1 MYPATTPLGRML
13 LEDITPVVMVLTT
26 PLVEESCSK
35 NGLSFVEMIR
45 PFCSFNNI
53 DVPVRTSS
61 EQAYRLQ
68 RFKLRVFYASDIH
81 PPDFQVA
88 KERLKK
94 IISQA
99 GEDYGSDLC
108 SDVPEVND
116 LLSKSPAEI
125 LPSWFKH
132 VNEELIRTMSFGEH
146 EAFDHP
152 VACLLVVSSNDEQP
166 INRLV
171 DLFNSNQLP
180 SLLNDGAMDPK
191 ILKIYLLLHDNQDD
205 TSEKASKILADMRS
219 TFGPNASQLLSI
231 NSSTNGLVEHLE
243 NPWVPFKSGTCP
255 AERLGCCLNADDSNA
270 IKDLIQDLA
279 SKNIIPYMEEKVRV
293 LNQQVSATRK
303 GFRNQIKNL
312 WWRKG
317 KEDLPDASSGPVYT
331 FSSVESQIRVLGD
344 YAFMLRDYE
353 LALSNYRLISTD
365 YKLDKAWKRYAAVQ
379 EMMGL
384 TYFMLD
390 QSRKEAEYCMEQAFN
405 TYLKSV
411 SGGNWSAT
419 RCGLWWVEMLKTRD
433 QFKEAAG
440 VYFRITGEEPLH
452 SAVMLEQ
459 GSYCYLFSEPPML
472 RKYGFH
478 LILSGN
484 QYKKSD
490 QTKHAIRT
498 YKRAIAVF
506 KGTAWSY
513 IKDHVHFHVGQ
524 WYALIGLHD
533 AAVFHMMEILSCAHQ
548 SKITQES
555 FLKNFL
561 QIFKKT
567 GKSSEVLQLPLPVIN
582 GSSLEVVFEDHRTY
596 ASPDAAGVR
605 ESLWRSLEEEVIP
618 SQPTARTNWLDLHSK
633 FMTKRHIES
642 NICVVGEPIRV
653 VVEFQNPLQVSIPL
667 SSVSLICETSPGS
680 DEADPDSS
688 ASIAQYDSGEIIESS
703 LERLM
708 QPDSSFMLSDLDFL
722 LEGDARRKVQL
733 IVTPMVEGVLKIM
746 GVKWKLYD
754 SVVGF
759 HNFITSTT
767 IKNAKRKRRLKRSP
781 VDNLKFVVVKNLPRL
796 EGIIGPLP
804 GKVYA
809 GHLGHLTLNLNNKST
824 SAVKNLK
831 MNVSHPRYLSYGNAN
846 SLDVGYPA
854 CLEKKINGQEAE
866 VVACTDDKL
875 QSMYLFPEDITI
887 SRDTPF
893 SWPLWF
899 HASVPGRLSL
909 HIVLYYEIEDPESF
923 MKFRTLRM
931 CYNFEVLPSVE
942 AILQI
947 SSSPLSLQEFIV
959 RLNLTNKTTLK
970 AFHIHQLSS
979 IGNQWEIS
987 LIQPVQDFF
996 ASPSILPGQVI
1007 SYSFTIRRRKES
1019 EKLENSCITRRD
1031 VRLSTVESPVPMYD
1045 TSLSPL
1051 SDFHRIERL
1060 NQEKPPQ
1067 GYCDTVDF
1075 ILISR
1080 PADKEGE
1087 PGVSNSTPLLS
1098 HHICHCSITNAR
1110 PISWVMEGPRQILHD
1125 FSDSF
1130 CEISLDI
1137 TIHNSSDFPATVT
1150 INTLDFTRS
1159 SAQSSDA
1166 ATASTDNQAG
1176 WHDASTETNIK
1187 ITTGSTITLPKS
1199 SPMDSVP
1206 AFLWSGSSSTMVR
1219 LPPNSSEKVPLQVCF
1234 FSPGA
1239 YDLSNYTL
1247 QWKLHSPD
1255 SQPHGE
1261 EADPVPSSSS
1271 GYFMGYPY
1279 HITVLQSV

>member
-1 MYPATTPLGRML
+1 MDPATTPLGRML
-13 LEDITPVVMVLTT
+13 LEEITPVVMVLTT

-68 RFKLRVFYASDIH
+68 RFKLRVFYASDVRQ
-81 PPDFQVA
+81 PDFQA
-88 KERLKK
+88 TKERLKK

-99 GEDYGSDLC
+99 REDYDSDLC
-108 SDVPEVND
+108 SEVPVVDD

-125 LPSWFKH
+125 LPSWFKQ
-132 VNEELIRTMSFGEH
+132 VNRELIRTMSFGEH

-180 SLLNDGAMDPK
+180 SLINDGAMDPK
-191 ILKIYLLLHDNQDD
+191 VLKIYLLLHDNQDG
-205 TSEKASKILADMRS
+205 TPEKARKILADMRS
-219 TFGPNASQLLSI
+219 TLGPNASQLLSI
-231 NSSTNGLVEHLE
+231 NSSTNGLVERLE
-243 NPWVPFKSGTCP
+243 NPWVPFKSGAYST
-255 AERLGCCLNADDSNA
+255 ERLGCCLNADDSNE
-270 IKDLIQDLA
+270 IKDLMHDLA
-279 SKNIIPYMEEKVRV
+279 SKDIIPYMEEKVRL
-293 LNQQVSATRK
+293 LNQQVSSTRK
-303 GFRNQIKNL
+303 GFRNQLKNL

-331 FSSVESQIRVLGD
+331 FSSLESQIRVLGD

-390 QSRKEAEYCMEQAFN
+390 QSRKEAEFCMENAFN

-411 SGGNWSAT
+411 SGGNQSAT

-433 QFKEAAG
+433 QFKEAAA

-459 GSYCYLFSEPPML
+459 ASYCYLFSEPPML

-484 QYKKSD
+484 QYKKCD

-498 YKRAIAVF
+498 YKRAISVF
-506 KGTAWSY
+506 KGTTWSY
-513 IKDHVHFHVGQ
+513 IKDHVHFHIGQ
-524 WYALIGLHD
+524 WYALIGIYD
-533 AAVFHMMEILSCAHQ
+533 AALLHMMEILSCAHQ

-561 QIFKKT
+561 QIFKKS
-567 GKSSEVLQLPLPVIN
+567 GKSSEVLRLPLPVIN

-596 ASPDAAGVR
+596 ASPDAAGVK
-605 ESLWRSLEEEVIP
+605 ESLWRSLEEVVIP
-618 SQPTARTNWLDLHSK
+618 SQPTARTNWLELQSK
-633 FMTKRHIES
+633 FMTKQHKES
-642 NICVVGEPIRV
+642 NICVVGEAIRV
-653 VVEFQNPLQVSIPL
+653 IVEFQNPLQVSIPL
-667 SSVSLICETSPGS
+667 SSVSLICELSRGS
-680 DEADPDSS
+680 DEAEPDSS
-688 ASIAQYDSGEIIESS
+688 ASIAHYDSGETIELS

-708 QPDSSFMLSDLDFL
+708 QPDSSFMFSDLDIL

-733 IVTPMVEGVLKIM
+733 IVTPMVEGVLKIV
-746 GVKWKLYD
+746 GVKWKVCD
-754 SVVGF
+754 CVVGF
-759 HNFITSTT
+759 HNFITSTPM
-767 IKNAKRKRRLKRSP
+767 KNAKRKRRLERSP
-781 VDNLKFVVVKNLPRL
+781 VDNLKFVVVKSLPRL

-824 SAVKNLK
+824 LAVKNLK
-831 MNVSHPRYLSYGNAN
+831 INVSHPRYLSYGNAN

-854 CLEKKINGQEAE
+854 CLEKKINGREAE
-866 VVACTDDKL
+866 QVASADNKL
-875 QSMYLFPEDITI
+875 QSTYIFPEDVTV

-909 HIVLYYEIEDPESF
+909 HIVLYYEMEDPESF

-947 SSSPLSLQEFIV
+947 SSCPLSLQEFIV
-959 RLNLTNKTTLK
+959 RLDLTNKTTSK

-996 ASPSILPGQVI
+996 ASPSILPGQAV
-1007 SYSFTIRRRKES
+1007 SYSLTLRRHKES
-1019 EKLENSCITRRD
+1019 EKLESSGNTRTD
-1031 VRLSTVESPVPMYD
+1031 VRLSTVESPAPMYD
-1045 TSLSPL
+1045 TFLSPL
-1051 SDFHRIERL
+1051 SDFHQIERL

-1067 GYCDTVDF
+1067 GDCETVDF

-1080 PADKEGE
+1080 PLDEEGE
-1087 PGVSNSTPLLS
+1087 PAVSNSTPLLS
-1098 HHICHCSITNAR
+1098 HHMCHCSITNTS

-1130 CEISLDI
+1130 CEISLDM
-1137 TIHNSSDFPATVT
+1137 TIHNSSVFPATVSIT
-1150 INTLDFTRS
+1150 MLDSTQS

-1166 ATASTDNQAG
+1166 ATSSTDNQAG

-1199 SPMDSVP
+1199 PPMDSVL
-1206 AFLWSGSSSTMVR
+1206 AFMWSGSTSTGVR
-1219 LPPNSSEKVPLQVCF
+1219 LPPASSEKVPLQVCF
-1234 FSPGA
+1234 FCPGA

-1247 QWKLHSPD
+1247 QWNLQSPD
-1255 SQPHGE
+1255 NQPPGE
-1261 EADPVPSSSS
+1261 AADPAPLSS
-1271 GYFMGYPY
+1271 GTCSGYPY
-1279 HITVLQSV
+1279 HLTVLQSV